1 MIKATSALLA
11 ALALG
16 ACASQAGYHVGDLA
30 EANARFG
37 ESVRNNIAV
46 QTVNP
51 QGSSADV
58 ASSAARAAKAVTA
71 YTGDKV
77 DKPAAPGT
85 MNVQAPVSPGG
96 QPAGN

>member
-1 MIKATSALLA
+1 MIKVTSALLA
-11 ALALG
+11 VLALG
-16 ACASQAGYHVGDLA
+16 ACASQVGYHIGDLE

-51 QGSSADV
+51 QGSSAEV
-58 ASSAARAAKAVTA
+58 AASAARAAKAVNA
-71 YTGDKV
+71 YTTDKV

-85 MNVQAPVSPGG
+85 MTIQASGNTGG